1 MRRPREPS
9 LLCPKKTKNPNPS
22 PIGNRFGF
30 FLFGGGDGSRTIKF
44 DIATSKTHHKLTKE
58 QRYGAASLVCI
69 QFAFCHLG
77 KIVLPEMLPKSALRF
92 LKSCRCRGSQIFTLA
107 LQFMPVYAGCIHVLA
122 MTYKHLQLAVSQDA
136 GFNADKGVSQLV
148 K

>member
-1 MRRPREPS
+1 MRRPQEPS
-9 LLCPKKTKNPNPS
+9 LLYPKKTKNPNPS

-44 DIATSKTHHKLTKE
+44 DIATSKIGDVMALSLCICACC
-58 QRYGAASLVCI
+58 AACKISTCARV
-69 QFAFCHLG
+69 Q

-92 LKSCRCRGSQIFTLA
+92 LKSCCCCGCQIFTLP
-107 LQFMPVYAGCIHVLA
+107 LQFMPVYTGCVHVLA
-122 MTYKHLQLAVSQDA
+122 MAHEHLQLAVSQDA
-136 GFNADKGVSQLV
+136 GFDTDKGMPQLV